1 MIKKNYIYLFLNIIL
16 LLILL
21 LLSSRF
27 IQLKH
32 ANDAVF
38 SNKVITQKKNGVSY
52 TIIKGT
58 HQESVMIIG
67 DLLGIN
73 FISAQMLKKGY
84 SNKNFDGT
92 QIIVSQ
98 LNNTSIRRP
107 APKNFFDLISTE
119 RGIVLADNF
128 CTKTWDIIKNKEM
141 YLNTTLSPGPYCF
154 SEPQT
159 VLIDKLLKQHVIA
172 KVYIYYDTSAYL
184 KLIKNF
190 LTYLEES
197 GISYILI
204 DSSKLIEEQTWA

>member
-16 LLILL
+16 FLALL

-32 ANDAVF
+32 AYDAVF
-38 SNKVITQKKNGVSY
+38 SNKVITQKRNGVSY

-58 HQESVMIIG
+58 RQESIMIIG

-73 FISAQMLKKGY
+73 FISAQMLKKGF

-98 LNNTSIRRP
+98 LSQLTYDAI
-107 APKNFFDLISTE
+107 KQGNFFDLISNE
-119 RGIVLADNF
+119 KGIILADNF
-128 CTKTWDIIKNKEM
+128 CIQSWDKIREKEI
-141 YLNTTLSPGPYCF
+141 YQKTTLSPGPYCF

-159 VLIDKLLKQHVIA
+159 KLIDNLLKKYNVSE
-172 KVYIYYDTSAYL
+172 VVVFYDTDAYQ
-184 KLIKNF
+184 KLIDTF
-190 LTYLEES
+190 LTYLNES
-197 GISYILI
+197 NISYTLV
-204 DSSKLIEEQTWA
+204 DNSNYTKD